1 MAETNDDRIAI
12 IFDLGGVLV
21 DWNPRH
27 LYKKLLA
34 EDPDFVEWFLSN
46 VCTPEWNALQ
56 DAGRPFAEAV
66 AELVARYPDYE
77 SLISAFH
84 IRWEEMVAGTIEPAV
99 AILAELRRA
108 GYPLYAL
115 SNWSAETF
123 VLMRDRFEF
132 LSWFKAVIISGE
144 IKLIKPDPRIY
155 RLLLDKIDRR
165 AGECLFIDDSL
176 PNVLAARDL
185 GFKTIHFQS
194 AELLRE
200 ELERMGIGLSA
211 EGAR

>member
-1 MAETNDDRIAI
+1 MSEATGNLMAIV
-12 IFDLGGVLV
+12 FDLGGVLV

-34 EDPDFVEWFLSN
+34 DDPDFVEWFLSN
-46 VCTPEWNALQ
+46 ICTPEWNAKQ

-66 AELVARYPDYE
+66 AELSLQHPGYE
-77 SLISAFH
+77 NLISAFH
-84 IRWEEMVAGTIEPAV
+84 TRWEEMVAGAIEPTV
-99 AILAELRRA
+99 AILAELGRA

-123 VLMRDRFEF
+123 ALMRDRFEF
-132 LSWFKAVIISGE
+132 LGWFRAVIISGE
-144 IKLIKPDPRIY
+144 ARMIKPDPEIY
-155 RLLLDKIDRR
+155 YLLLSEIGRP

-185 GFKTIHFQS
+185 GFKVIHFQS
-194 AELLRE
+194 PESLRG
-200 ELERMGIGLSA
+200 ELERMGIRTG
-211 EGAR
+211 